1 MNYFLDTNV
10 KIGYVFC
17 TDPWNDESV
26 KLLESDNAF
35 YNSNCVEKEFNK
47 KYDYIMKEQKNFF
60 YSLRE
65 CWQKLLDFEHF
76 SFTPLDF
83 FNIFLS

>member
-1 MNYFLDTNV
+1 MNE
-10 KIGYVFC
+10 I
-17 TDPWNDESV
+17 
-26 KLLESDNAF
+26 
-35 YNSNCVEKEFNK
+35 K
-47 KYDYIMKEQKNFF
+47 KNTKKKQA
-60 YSLRE
+60 E